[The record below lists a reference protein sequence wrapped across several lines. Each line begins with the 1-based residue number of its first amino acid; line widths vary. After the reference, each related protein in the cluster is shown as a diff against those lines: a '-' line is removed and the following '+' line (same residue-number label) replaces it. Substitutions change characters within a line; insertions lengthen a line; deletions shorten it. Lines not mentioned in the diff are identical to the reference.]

1 MQPAQQVAFS
11 KVKDLNPS
19 TKQVSLLA
27 KVVSVGEKRNIDSKF
42 GGGSRT
48 LCEAVVG
55 DETGTV
61 IFSLWEA
68 QIGQVATG
76 DVVQVNNG
84 YVSLVRG
91 RMRLNVGKYGTL
103 EKVAQAL
110 PEVNR
115 TNDLSAAEHDS
126 PPRES
131 RGGFGGGGGGG
142 SYGGRSGGRRTY
154 SGRPGGGERRLHGRR
169 RF

>member
-1 MQPAQQVAFS
+1 MQPAREAALG
-11 KVKDLNPS
+11 KVKDLSPS
-19 TKQVSLLA
+19 TKQVNLLA
-27 KVVSVGEKRNIDSKF
+27 KVVSVGERRTIDSKF

-68 QIGQVATG
+68 QISQVATG
-76 DVVQVNNG
+76 DVVKVSNG
-84 YVSLVRG
+84 YISLVRG
-91 RMRLNVGKYGTL
+91 RIRLNVGKYGSL
-103 EKVAQAL
+103 EKVLQDF
-110 PEVNR
+110 PEVSR
-115 TNDLSAAEHDS
+115 AYDASAAEHDA
-126 PPRES
+126 PPRDS
-131 RGGFGGGGGGG
+131 RGGFGGGGGGF
-142 SYGGRSGGRRTY
+142 GGRSGGRRTY